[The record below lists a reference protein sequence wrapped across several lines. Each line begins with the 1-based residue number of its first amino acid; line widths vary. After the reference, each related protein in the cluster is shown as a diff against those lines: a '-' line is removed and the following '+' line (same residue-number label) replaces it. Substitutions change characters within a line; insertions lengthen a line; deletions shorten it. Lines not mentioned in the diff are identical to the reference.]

1 MHEKQIRTITALV
14 ADALAEQKLPFAKD
28 RKAAL
33 ELLRTPGWAE
43 ELSQLLP
50 IRRRLECGE
59 GLDLCTPI
67 LPKLSPVPEEGW
79 LAFCYRYVR
88 SILYPE
94 GNFAPDAAE
103 YEDGARFYL
112 TVLQVLL
119 DQERAVMPF
128 DPLVDFQFL
137 TPQEYESC
145 DCGREYER
153 FLRHF
158 RTEYVYELM
167 RLGQEVTPF
176 RTLGHIA
183 GVHYI
188 AMTAARGLQA
198 AGVDIDLALI
208 SGAAAA
214 HDSGKYGCRPGASSM
229 LTSAPSR
236 TGTRRDRRSPSS
248 TPWTSPSRS
257 SCPSWTTWTAASAA
271 GTSSSTASSTTLRT
285 TCAPWGWMW
294 T

>member
-59 GLDLCTPI
+59 VLEVCTPI
-67 LPKLSPVPEEGW
+67 LPKLSPVPEDGW

-158 RTEYVYELM
+158 RTE
-167 RLGQEVTPF
+167 
-176 RTLGHIA
+176 
-183 GVHYI
+183 
-188 AMTAARGLQA
+188 
-198 AGVDIDLALI
+198 
-208 SGAAAA
+208 
-214 HDSGKYGCRPGASSM
+214 
-229 LTSAPSR
+229 
-236 TGTRRDRRSPSS
+236 
-248 TPWTSPSRS
+248 
-257 SCPSWTTWTAASAA
+257 
-271 GTSSSTASSTTLRT
+271 
-285 TCAPWGWMW
+285 
-294 T
+294 